1 MKFDTLIIG
10 GGLAGLTCGIRL
22 QKNGMKCAIVS
33 TGQSALHFSSGSF
46 DLLNE
51 LSDGTKVDNPVA
63 AVEKIN
69 MNHPYAKLGNKF
81 AYYAGEAKQ
90 LFADCA
96 IEVNGDA
103 AHNHLRITPM
113 GTLKPTWLTFS
124 DFTPLSSASDMV
136 GKKILIVNMAGFLDF
151 NTKFVADSFEKY
163 GAECRISSVNLPEL
177 ERLRISPTEMRST
190 NIARVLDNE
199 KTLEALIKELTG
211 QISGFDIVVLPAV
224 FGLSSAEP
232 VRKLKGALDIP
243 VWLIPTMPPSVPG
256 IRAQQQLR
264 RSFEELGG
272 VYMLGDTVVKA
283 DFKDNKVQAVYSVN
297 HGDISFVAENFIL
310 ASGSYFSNGLVAQ
323 QDSVVE
329 PVFDSDVDFTSGRDG
344 WYDKSFFN
352 KQNYMTFGVATND
365 KLQVK
370 IKSEIQQN
378 LYAVGS
384 VLGGSN
390 TIHEGCGAGIS
401 MLTALYVADNLIN
414 G

>member
-22 QKNGMKCAIVS
+22 QKKGVKCAIIS

-46 DLLNE
+46 DLLGE
-51 LSDGTKVDNPVA
+51 LSDGTKVDTPVA
-63 AVEKIN
+63 DVEKVSG
-69 MNHPYAKLGNKF
+69 NHPYTKLGNDF
-81 AYYAGEAKQ
+81 AYYAREAKQ
-90 LFADCA
+90 QLLDCGV
-96 IEVNGDA
+96 EVNGDA
-103 AHNHLRITPM
+103 EHNHFRITPM

-124 DFTPLSSASDMV
+124 DFTPLSSANDLA
-136 GKKILIVNMAGFLDF
+136 GKKILVVNMAGFLDF
-151 NTKFVADSFEKY
+151 NTKFVADSFEKH
-163 GAECRISSVNLPEL
+163 GAVCRISSVNLPEL

-190 NIARVLDNE
+190 NIARVLENE
-199 KTLEALIKELTG
+199 KTLEAFITELTG
-211 QISGFDIVVLPAV
+211 KTAGFDIVALPAV
-224 FGLSSAEP
+224 FGLSSSAP
-232 VRKLKGALDIP
+232 VKKLKEELEIP

-283 DFKDNKVQAVYSVN
+283 NFRGNKVQAVYSVN

-323 QDSVVE
+323 PDSVVE
-329 PVFDSDVDFTSGRDG
+329 PVFGSDVDFTPGRDS

-352 KQNYMTFGVATND
+352 KQNYMTFGVATD
-365 KLQVK
+365 EKLRIRINGDV
-370 IKSEIQQN
+370 QQN
-378 LYAVGS
+378 LFAVGS
-384 VLGGSN
+384 VLSGSN
-390 TIHEGCGAGIS
+390 TIHEGCGAGVS